1 MTKNDP
7 PSSTSEVLESEPII
21 ERGPGFRAGL
31 SSLRSHLNV
40 SSIGAGV
47 ISAVFGCTGPAL
59 ILLDGADSGGL
70 TSGQTVAWISA
81 VYFVGG
87 LISFVMGLYYKQPIV
102 GAWSIPAAALVVSS
116 LQDYSLAEMIGAYFL
131 ASILVLALGFTGWVR
146 TMIQWLPMPILMA
159 MIGGVL
165 IGFAINAIEAAGSA
179 PTIVGAAVLGYLLL
193 SKFIKSIPGVIG
205 ALVFGLA
212 AAILTGSFASTDGN
226 VEWVA
231 PEFTMPE
238 INWVVILGVGIP
250 LALVIQAE
258 NTQSMGVLI
267 ANGYKP
273 PVNSIT
279 AISGL
284 ASIFVAPF
292 GGHNASIAGPMTA
305 ICGSPE
311 AGKEP
316 DSRYPSVI
324 VNGLFFV
331 SFGLFASVAVAL
343 ITVLPP
349 ELITALAGLA
359 MLGVLLSAFKGAF
372 ATNRYRLGALV
383 ALIIGIS
390 GASIFGV
397 STPFWALLGGLV
409 TSLVLEFDDFKASRE
424 ETKRAAAQAEE
435 NQKAESET
443 T

>member
-1 MTKNDP
+1 MTTHHPQRSAEEALD
-7 PSSTSEVLESEPII
+7 SEKTI
-21 ERGPGFRAGL
+21 ERGPGFRSGI
-31 SSLRSHLNV
+31 SSLRSDFNV
-40 SSIGAGV
+40 SNVSAGV

-59 ILLDGADSGGL
+59 ILLDGAASGGL

-81 VYFVGG
+81 VYLFGG
-87 LISFVMGLYYKQPIV
+87 LISFFMGLYYKQPIV

-131 ASILVLALGFTGWVR
+131 GSVLVLALGFTGWVR
-146 TMIQWLPMPILMA
+146 TMVNWLPMPILMA

-165 IGFAINAIEAAGSA
+165 IGFAVNAVNAGGSA
-179 PTIVGAAVLGYLLL
+179 PIIVGSAVVGYLLL
-193 SKFIKSIPGVIG
+193 SKFIKSVPGVVG
-205 ALVFGLA
+205 ALVFGLV
-212 AAILTGSFASTDGN
+212 AAILTGSFDSTEGN
-226 VEWVA
+226 IEWVA

-238 INWVVILGVGIP
+238 MNWMVILGVGIP

-258 NTQSMGVLI
+258 NIQSMGVLM

-279 AISGL
+279 AVSGL

-305 ICGSPE
+305 ICGSAE
-311 AGKEP
+311 AGKDP
-316 DSRYPSVI
+316 GSRYPSVI

-331 SFGLFASVAVAL
+331 SFGLFASIAVAL

-349 ELITALAGLA
+349 ELVTALAGLA
-359 MLGVLLSAFKGAF
+359 MLGVLLNAFKSAF
-372 ATNRYRLGALV
+372 ATKRYRMGALV
-383 ALIIGIS
+383 AMIIGIS
-390 GASIFGV
+390 GASIFGI

-409 TSLVLEFDDFKASRE
+409 TSLVLEFDDFRVGRDEAKQSNEDQRE
-424 ETKRAAAQAEE
+424 RDKD
-435 NQKAESET
+435 ESET
-443 T
+443 A